1 MGNIVLLDD
10 LTINKIAA
18 GEVIER
24 PASVI
29 KEMVENSIDAGAT
42 HVTIEIKNGGIS
54 FIRITDNGKGIAKDD
69 VELAFERHATSKIRS
84 ADDLDSVKSMGF
96 RGEALASIAAI
107 ANVELVSKTEDENI
121 GNRIVVEGGDVQSF
135 DEIGCSKGT
144 TITVRNLFYNTPVRY
159 KFLKKDFTESGYIE
173 DVVTRIALVH
183 PEIAIKFINSGKI
196 VLQTNGNG
204 NLTGVIY
211 SIFGKE
217 VANNTINVDYEYEYM
232 KIKGVIG
239 KPIIARSNRSNQ
251 IFFVNKRYIK
261 DKTLS
266 SAVEQAFKGMLP
278 IGKFAFLVL
287 DIEMPPSKVDVNVH
301 PAKLEVRFAEESIAF
316 KSMYHAI
323 KDTLLNAGF
332 MTDREKTEKIKEASK
347 NAFKIENADE
357 MAKKTYSVSNA
368 GNIVED
374 VFNSRNAEPKKN
386 VNSVLE
392 NPAVMSNQ
400 DIFQK
405 LKSLQEDLKKEV
417 EQNPNLQLTDTY
429 KQMEQ
434 KYNDIIT
441 PVVEQDNI
449 KQQIEENAKKEEVV
463 SNVTVEEKK
472 LEENKL
478 EENLKEDSSQNL
490 NAENLEN
497 ETIIPIVFK
506 TSDEE
511 KESTENTLNEDEEI
525 YKTESKNINE
535 NNQLAQDQI
544 NEQTDINQEE
554 KVNSEMNQEEN
565 ANKIQNTTENE
576 VNQNR
581 PDQGYK
587 QENKEKILSFEE
599 MYKELF
605 GKEPYGGRVQPE
617 QEKEENDDGFYA
629 LDDKME
635 DKNVSIFESNADV
648 QKIQYKFIGIAF
660 NTYIILE
667 IDNELYIMD
676 QHAAHERI
684 MYEKVKKN
692 FFNNGGE
699 KSSQLLLLPDIITL
713 SHKEMDIAKDNMA
726 MFRQAGFILEEFGEN
741 TIKLS
746 GVPEILVDLDTEEL
760 FKETLDEINTVARTA
775 KQEKEEKFLAT
786 VACKAA
792 VKAHMVLT
800 KEEVDSLM
808 SELLKLPN
816 PFTCPHGRPTVIKM
830 SKYEIERKFARK

>member
-42 HVTIEIKNGGIS
+42 YVTVEIKNGGIS
-54 FIRITDNGKGIAKDD
+54 FIRITDNGKGIEKDD
-69 VELAFERHATSKIRS
+69 VEIAFERHATSKIRN
-84 ADDLDSVKSMGF
+84 ADDLDTVKSMGF

-107 ANVELVSKTEDENI
+107 ANVELVSKTEDEPI
-121 GNRIVVEGGDVQSF
+121 GNRIVVEGGDVLSF

-144 TITVRNLFYNTPVRY
+144 TITVRNLFFNTPVRY

-183 PEIAIKFINSGKI
+183 PEIAIKFINAGKI

-204 NLTGVIY
+204 DLAGVIY

-217 VANNTINVDYEYEYM
+217 VANNIIKVDYEYEYM

-239 KPIIARSNRSNQ
+239 KPVIARSNRSNQ

-266 SAVEQAFKGMLP
+266 SAVEQGFKGMLP

-287 DIEMPPSKVDVNVH
+287 DIEMPPAKVDVNVH
-301 PAKLEVRFAEESIAF
+301 PAKLEVRFAEESVAF
-316 KSMYHAI
+316 KAMFHAV

-332 MTDREKTEKIKEASK
+332 MTDREKTEEIKKANEK
-347 NAFKIENADE
+347 AFKIENAEE
-357 MAKKTYSVSNA
+357 MAKKTYSIQNEQSN
-368 GNIVED
+368 NIIED
-374 VFNSRNAEPKKN
+374 VFNSRNSNEPEKK

-392 NPAVMSNQ
+392 NKTVMSNQ
-400 DIFQK
+400 EIFDK
-405 LKSLQEDLKKEV
+405 LKSLQDDLKKEV

-429 KQMEQ
+429 KEMEQ
-434 KYNDIIT
+434 KYNEIIT
-441 PVVEQDNI
+441 PVVEQETKIEQEKSDEEVPE
-449 KQQIEENAKKEEVV
+449 KIEENK
-463 SNVTVEEKK
+463 VEEI
-472 LEENKL
+472 N
-478 EENLKEDSSQNL
+478 S
-490 NAENLEN
+490 ENLEN
-497 ETIIPIVFK
+497 DTIIPIVFDGQEEK
-506 TSDEE
+506 KEETIPFETVTNEYETTEDEEEPTQTLKEESLEETKDEE
-511 KESTENTLNEDEEI
+511 KTPL
-525 YKTESKNINE
+525 
-535 NNQLAQDQI
+535 
-544 NEQTDINQEE
+544 QE
-554 KVNSEMNQEEN
+554 
-565 ANKIQNTTENE
+565 
-576 VNQNR
+576 
-581 PDQGYK
+581 G
-587 QENKEKILSFEE
+587 KEKILSFEE

-605 GKEPYGGRVQPE
+605 GKEPYGGRQQPE
-617 QEKEENDDGFYA
+617 EQKNEEDDDGFYA
-629 LDDKME
+629 LDDKIE
-635 DKNVSIFESNADV
+635 DKNVSIFESNADDK
-648 QKIQYKFIGIAF
+648 KIQYKFIGIAF

-667 IDNELYIMD
+667 IDDELYIMD

-692 FFNNGGE
+692 FLEQGQKE
-699 KSSQLLLLPDIITL
+699 SQLLLLPDIITL
-713 SHKEMDIAKDNMA
+713 THKEMDIAKDNMQL
-726 MFRQAGFILEEFGEN
+726 FRQAGFVLEEFGEN

-746 GVPEILVDLDTEEL
+746 GVPDICVDLDTQEL

-792 VKAHMVLT
+792 VKAHMRLT

-808 SELLKLPN
+808 EELLKLPN